1 MENMEVNTIYTDEF
15 NRVNGIFIYNKPSG
29 VSSHDIVYKFR
40 REFKTKKVGHAGT
53 LDPFADGLLVLLVG
67 KATKLSDKFL
77 NTDKEYRAKIL
88 FGIETNSGDPEGEI
102 TSFSSSREE
111 ISKQNIEQ
119 ALIEFKN
126 SYTQF
131 VPVFSS
137 VKVGGKKL
145 RELARSHDTFMIEDK
160 RVKFYK
166 KDKLVVDI
174 DLPYKEVKILGS
186 TINEIEKISKE
197 NLVQLFK
204 TTYGNKKDVDINKLL
219 PEYYYADITLTVSK
233 GTYIRQFAIDLGKKL
248 NIPSM
253 LMTLTRTKVG
263 EFTLDNAYEFKN
275 VSD

>member
-15 NRVNGIFIYNKPSG
+15 NKVSGIFLYNKPPG

-204 TTYGNKKDVDINKLL
+204 STYGNKKDVDINKLL

-253 LMTLTRTKVG
+253 LITLTRTKVG
-263 EFTLDNAYEFKN
+263 EFTLDNTYEFKN
-275 VSD
+275 VND